1 MIEIH
6 FSKVDSIPMP
16 LKTTTGNLENLIMK
30 AVTYPR
36 FFHMTL
42 LASFTSLSTTQT
54 QDTTGNAQPLSLFR
68 S

>member
-6 FSKVDSIPMP
+6 FSKVDSIPTP
-16 LKTTTGNLENLIMK
+16 LKITTGSLESLIMK
-30 AVTYPR
+30 AVTYPQ

-42 LASFTSLSTTQT
+42 SASFTSLSTSQT